1 MEKFRKHQPFA
12 CDSRFARRRKTGES
26 TIQQHMRPPL
36 KFFVSSC
43 LMLLSVLPSR
53 GQAPKAGEGFTP
65 QDGDTIVFLGDSI
78 THQCMYTQYVEDF
91 FLTRYPDRHIH
102 FHNAGVSGDKAADAK
117 RRFEDDVA
125 ALHPKFVTVLLGMND
140 GQYKDF
146 TPEILATYQQDM
158 TALLE
163 SVKAIGA
170 KAIVMTPTPF
180 DHHQLE
186 ARMKD
191 PTFRFKDR
199 PFSPQYNA
207 VLGFFSGWLRE
218 TAGQRALPCV
228 DLWGPL
234 NDVMFSERRSNPDF
248 TLIPDAIH
256 PGEAGQF
263 IMAFNLL
270 SQFNPDRKSVGSI
283 TITKGGE
290 KWTAASNGK
299 VTELKELAE
308 GKGITFKHLAT
319 ALPWVVPDAASA
331 DALKWESNNPAA
343 FGKSLTHAGHRL
355 GGEVLK
361 ISGLSAGQYEI
372 LIDGKPAGKP
382 VPHTVLAAKV
392 ELQDNAATPEYA
404 QAMEVALLNRE
415 RNDKAVRPL
424 RDAWS
429 KIKSLRT
436 QLGNA
441 KGDDQARIQSEIT
454 AKIASTKELL
464 SLGAEYEA
472 RLHKLAQ
479 PVVRT
484 YEVRLSPPAAQK
496 K

>member
-1 MEKFRKHQPFA
+1 
-12 CDSRFARRRKTGES
+12 
-26 TIQQHMRPPL
+26 
-36 KFFVSSC
+36 
-43 LMLLSVLPSR
+43 
-53 GQAPKAGEGFTP
+53 
-65 QDGDTIVFLGDSI
+65 
-78 THQCMYTQYVEDF
+78 
-91 FLTRYPDRHIH
+91 
-102 FHNAGVSGDKAADAK
+102 
-117 RRFEDDVA
+117 
-125 ALHPKFVTVLLGMND
+125 
-140 GQYKDF
+140 
-146 TPEILATYQQDM
+146 
-158 TALLE
+158 
-163 SVKAIGA
+163 
-170 KAIVMTPTPF
+170 
-180 DHHQLE
+180 
-186 ARMKD
+186 
-191 PTFRFKDR
+191 
-199 PFSPQYNA
+199 
-207 VLGFFSGWLRE
+207 
-218 TAGQRALPCV
+218 
-228 DLWGPL
+228 
-234 NDVMFSERRSNPDF
+234 MFNERRSNPDF

-299 VTELKELAE
+299 VTELKELPD

-319 ALPWVVPDAASA
+319 ALPWVVPDTASA
-331 DALKWESNNPAA
+331 ETLKWESNNPAA

-372 LIDGKPAGKP
+372 LIDGKPTGKP
-382 VPHTVLAAKV
+382 VPHTVLAAKI
-392 ELQDNAATPEYA
+392 ELQDNSATPEYA

-424 RDAWS
+424 RDTWS
-429 KIKSLRT
+429 KLKSFRN

-441 KGDDQARIQSEIT
+441 KAEDHPRIQNEIT
-454 AKIASTKELL
+454 AKIASAKELV
-464 SLGAEYEA
+464 SLGADYEA

-484 YEVRLSPPAAQK
+484 YEVRLSAPAAQK